1 MANRK
6 ANCSILGELAWSG
19 NPWIPDRNATF
30 LSRRKYDRIEV
41 TKLSHLA
48 VTRIDKDRY
57 SATIPTA
64 AGYLEGHTVATLERL
79 VIAILLNSPRL
90 ATGDRLGAPPS
101 FSLRRPPKLRQIYL
115 WHLTDHQAITGKVH
129 GGDAEIVLRQYEN
142 GIHWKVAAQHQAR
155 KDASKLM
162 KRLGGI
168 IFEANARIHDYPW
181 YVPKAKANRQVVQFL
196 KQLPK
201 KELRSAASPHLDQV
215 VEKWIKKAT
224 QDEWVQGLQSQSPKQ
239 LWEHRNMIMT
249 FQVWAI
255 YRLATGQLRLHY
267 SGAAWGSS
275 CPQDSRVTARVS
287 PTPTLLGPA
296 TGLRHSGNDVWTI
309 GQGRRWMDLNWR
321 ASRLSL
327 SARSSSSGEQTPTKH
342 R

>member
-1 MANRK
+1 MQTPTIAEVQV
-6 ANCSILGELAWSG
+6 GEEQPPPSEFEQHAS
-19 NPWIPDRNATF
+19 
-30 LSRRKYDRIEV
+30 LSA
-41 TKLSHLA
+41 HPGCA
-48 VTRIDKDRY
+48 VTN
-57 SATIPTA
+57 
-64 AGYLEGHTVATLERL
+64 TVGSGLDSRVFQRSSMLDT
-79 VIAILLNSPRL
+79 NSSQFDSFSCGFFVCLKFLWL

-275 CPQDSRVTARVS
+275 CPQDSRC
-287 PTPTLLGPA
+287 
-296 TGLRHSGNDVWTI
+296 D
-309 GQGRRWMDLNWR
+309 
-321 ASRLSL
+321 
-327 SARSSSSGEQTPTKH
+327 SSGLSNAHITWPCYRTQTFWKRCLDHWTG
-342 R
+342 

>member
-1 MANRK
+1 
-6 ANCSILGELAWSG
+6 
-19 NPWIPDRNATF
+19 
-30 LSRRKYDRIEV
+30 
-41 TKLSHLA
+41 
-48 VTRIDKDRY
+48 
-57 SATIPTA
+57 
-64 AGYLEGHTVATLERL
+64 
-79 VIAILLNSPRL
+79 L

-196 KQLPK
+196 KHLPK

-275 CPQDSRVTARVS
+275 CPQDSRC
-287 PTPTLLGPA
+287 
-296 TGLRHSGNDVWTI
+296 D
-309 GQGRRWMDLNWR
+309 
-321 ASRLSL
+321 
-327 SARSSSSGEQTPTKH
+327 SSGLSNAHITWPCYRTQTFWK